1 MYAWEIL
8 KDKHL
13 NVKILITFPTGTVL
27 GINEITNVKCFELFI
42 RKVPNEYKWLLIVK
56 AIRWLLIY
64 YLW

>member
-27 GINEITNVKCFELFI
+27 GINEITNVKCFELFR
-42 RKVPNEYKWLLIVK
+42 RKVPDAYKWLLIVK